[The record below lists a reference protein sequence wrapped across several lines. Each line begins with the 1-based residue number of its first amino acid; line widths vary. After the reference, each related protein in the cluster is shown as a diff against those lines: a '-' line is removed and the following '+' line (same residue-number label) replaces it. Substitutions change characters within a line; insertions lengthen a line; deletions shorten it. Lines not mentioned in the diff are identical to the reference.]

1 VTHKFRI
8 ITNHIGSLPCAL
20 FARGKGPLEATQR
33 VVGACIVA
41 CLLTSAHAQD
51 YPLKPLRYIVP
62 FGAGGPTDTQAR
74 WAAQKL
80 NAAFGQT
87 VIVDNRP
94 AAGGVPGT
102 AALAKALPDG
112 YTLLAGNPGPLTVA
126 PAIAANLPY
135 DTLRDFTPVILIA
148 KSASALVVHPAIPV
162 KNLKE
167 FIALAKARP
176 GRLNYGTP
184 GVGTVGHLSTEA
196 FAHRTGINVVHVPY
210 KGGVS
215 QYTIELMSGNIDF
228 ASLQIFNVAPFVKQ
242 GKLRALGVTSSTRS
256 PALPEVETMHAQGL
270 TGFENYNWNALLM
283 PPKTPV
289 AIAGK
294 IQGVLAAA
302 IRDNRDLF
310 VSQGQEP
317 GGESGDVLTAFIKT
331 EIERYEKVAR
341 AASIPRQ

>member
-1 VTHKFRI
+1 MNSTTAI
-8 ITNHIGSLPCAL
+8 AGLLALAGAALP
-20 FARGKGPLEATQR
+20 
-33 VVGACIVA
+33 
-41 CLLTSAHAQD
+41 LLSHAQEG
-51 YPLKPLRYIVP
+51 YPSKPIRYIVP

-102 AALAKALPDG
+102 AAVVKSPPDG

-148 KSASALVVHPAIPV
+148 KSASALVVHPAIPA

-184 GVGTVGHLSTEA
+184 VVGTVGHLSTES

-215 QYTIELMSGNIDF
+215 QYTIELMSGYIDF

-242 GKLRALGVTSSTRS
+242 GKLRALGVTSLARS
-256 PALPEVETMHAQGL
+256 PAMPEVATMHEQGL
-270 TGFENYNWNALLM
+270 ADFENYNWNAVLM
-283 PPKTPV
+283 PPKTPA
-289 AIAGK
+289 AIVSR

-302 IRDNRDLF
+302 IRDSRDLF
-310 VSQGQEP
+310 IGQGQEP
-317 GGESGDVLTAFIKT
+317 GGESGEALYSFIKA

-341 AASIPRQ
+341 AAKIPRQ

>member
-1 VTHKFRI
+1 MRI
-8 ITNHIGSLPCAL
+8 CGYAILVAVPVS
-20 FARGKGPLEATQR
+20 
-33 VVGACIVA
+33 VGQLSPV
-41 CLLTSAHAQD
+41 HAQD
-51 YPLKPLRYIVP
+51 YPVKPLRYIVP

-102 AALAKALPDG
+102 AAVAKSPPDG

-148 KSASALVVHPAIPV
+148 KSASALVVHPAIPA

-167 FIALAKARP
+167 FVALAKSRP

-184 GVGTVGHLSTEA
+184 GVGTVGHLSTES
-196 FAHRTGINVVHVPY
+196 FAYRTGINVVHVPY
-210 KGGVS
+210 KGGVN
-215 QYTIELMSGNIDF
+215 QYTIELMSGYIDF

-242 GKLRALGVTSSTRS
+242 GKLRALGVTSRTRS
-256 PALPEVETMHAQGL
+256 PALSGVATLHEQGL
-270 TGFENYNWNALLM
+270 TDFENYNWNAVLM

-289 AIAGK
+289 AMVNK
-294 IQGVLAAA
+294 IQGVLAAG
-302 IRDNRDLF
+302 IRENRDLF
-310 VSQGQEP
+310 INQGQEP
-317 GGESGDVLTAFIKT
+317 GGESGEQLAAFIKT

-341 AASIPRQ
+341 SAQIPKQ

>member
-1 VTHKFRI
+1 MMTA
-8 ITNHIGSLPCAL
+8 SLS
-20 FARGKGPLEATQR
+20 
-33 VVGACIVA
+33 VA
-41 CLLTSAHAQD
+41 HAQAQD
-51 YPLKPLRYIVP
+51 YPSKPIRYIVP

-94 AAGGVPGT
+94 AVGGILGT
-102 AALAKALPDG
+102 AAVAKSAPDG

-126 PAIAANLPY
+126 PAINATMPF

-148 KSASALVVHPAIPV
+148 KSAGTLVVHPAIPA

-184 GVGTVGHLSTEA
+184 GVGTVGHLSTES

-215 QYTIELMSGNIDF
+215 QYTIELISGYIDF

-242 GKLRALGVTSSTRS
+242 GKLRALGVTSLTRS
-256 PALPEVETMHAQGL
+256 PALPEVATMHEQGL
-270 TGFENYNWNALLM
+270 TDFENYNWNAVLT
-283 PPKTPV
+283 PAKTPA
-289 AIAGK
+289 AIVSK
-294 IQGVLAAA
+294 LQGVLAAG
-302 IRDNRDLF
+302 IRDSRDLF
-310 VSQGQEP
+310 IGQGQEP
-317 GGESGDVLTAFIKT
+317 GGESGDQLVSFIKT

-341 AASIPRQ
+341 AAKIPRQ

>member
-1 VTHKFRI
+1 MRICGYAIGVTVLAG
-8 ITNHIGSLPCAL
+8 TAL
-20 FARGKGPLEATQR
+20 ATLAQ
-33 VVGACIVA
+33 
-41 CLLTSAHAQD
+41 AQD
-51 YPLKPLRYIVP
+51 YPVKPLRYIVP

-102 AALAKALPDG
+102 AAVAKSPPDG

-135 DTLRDFTPVILIA
+135 DTLRDFTPVILVA

-167 FIALAKARP
+167 FLALAKARP

-184 GVGTVGHLSTEA
+184 GVGTVGHLSTES

-215 QYTIELMSGNIDF
+215 QYTIELMSGYIDF
-228 ASLQIFNVAPFVKQ
+228 ASLQIFNVTPFVKQ
-242 GKLRALGVTSSTRS
+242 GKLRALGVTALARS
-256 PALPEVETMHAQGL
+256 PALPEVATLHEQGL
-270 TGFENYNWNALLM
+270 TDFENYNWNAVLM
-283 PPKTPV
+283 PPKTPA
-289 AIAGK
+289 AIVSR
-294 IQGVLAAA
+294 IQGVLATA
-302 IRDNRDLF
+302 IRENRGLF

-317 GGESGDVLTAFIKT
+317 GGESGGQLAAFIKL

-341 AASIPRQ
+341 AAQIPRQ

>member
-1 VTHKFRI
+1 MMTA
-8 ITNHIGSLPCAL
+8 SLS
-20 FARGKGPLEATQR
+20 
-33 VVGACIVA
+33 VA
-41 CLLTSAHAQD
+41 HAQAQD
-51 YPLKPLRYIVP
+51 YPSKPIRYIVP

-94 AAGGVPGT
+94 AVGGILGT
-102 AALAKALPDG
+102 AAAAKSAPDG
-112 YTLLAGNPGPLTVA
+112 STLLAGNPGPLTVA
-126 PAIAANLPY
+126 PAINATMPF

-148 KSASALVVHPAIPV
+148 KSAGTLVVHPAIPV

-184 GVGTVGHLSTEA
+184 GVGTVGHLSTES

-215 QYTIELMSGNIDF
+215 QYTIELMSGYIDF

-242 GKLRALGVTSSTRS
+242 GKLRALGVTSLTRS
-256 PALPEVETMHAQGL
+256 PALPEVATMHEQGL
-270 TGFENYNWNALLM
+270 TDFENYNWNAVLT
-283 PPKTPV
+283 PAKTPA
-289 AIAGK
+289 AIVSK
-294 IQGVLAAA
+294 LQGVLAAG
-302 IRDNRDLF
+302 IRDSRDLF
-310 VSQGQEP
+310 IGQGQEP
-317 GGESGDVLTAFIKT
+317 GGESGDQLVSFIKT

-341 AASIPRQ
+341 AAKIPRQ

>member
-1 VTHKFRI
+1 MRI
-8 ITNHIGSLPCAL
+8 AACIGSIAL
-20 FARGKGPLEATQR
+20 CSMAA
-33 VVGACIVA
+33 
-41 CLLTSAHAQD
+41 AQD
-51 YPLKPLRYIVP
+51 YPVTYPIKPLRYIVP

-80 NAAFGQT
+80 NAALGQT

-102 AALAKALPDG
+102 AVVAKSPPDG

-126 PAIAANLPY
+126 PAITPNLPY

-148 KSASALVVHPAIPV
+148 KSASALVVHPAIPAR
-162 KNLKE
+162 NLKE

-196 FAHRTGINVVHVPY
+196 FAHRTGIHVVHVPY

-215 QYTIELMSGNIDF
+215 QYTIELMSGYIDF

-242 GKLRALGVTSSTRS
+242 GKLRALAVSSRARS
-256 PALPEVETMHAQGL
+256 PALPEVETLQAQGL
-270 TGFENYNWNALLM
+270 TDFDNYNWNAVLM
-283 PPKTPV
+283 PPKTPA
-289 AIAGK
+289 AIVGR
-294 IQGVLAAA
+294 IHSVLAAG
-302 IRDNRDLF
+302 IKDNRELF

-317 GGESGDVLTAFIKT
+317 GGESGEQLTAFMRT
-331 EIERYEKVAR
+331 EIERYEKTAR
-341 AASIPRQ
+341 AAGIPKQ

>member
-1 VTHKFRI
+1 MRQRRYHTLLAALISAGLMVTH
-8 ITNHIGSLPCAL
+8 
-20 FARGKGPLEATQR
+20 
-33 VVGACIVA
+33 
-41 CLLTSAHAQD
+41 AQAQE
-51 YPLKPLRYIVP
+51 YPSKPLRYIVP

-80 NAAFGQT
+80 NVALGQT

-102 AALAKALPDG
+102 TAVAKSPPDG

-148 KSASALVVHPAIPV
+148 KSASALVVHPAIPA

-167 FIALAKARP
+167 FIALARARP

-184 GVGTVGHLSTEA
+184 GVGTVGHLSTA
-196 FAHRTGINVVHVPY
+196 SFAHRTGINVVHVPY

-215 QYTIELMSGNIDF
+215 QYTIELMSGYIDF

-242 GKLRALGVTSSTRS
+242 GKLRALGVTSRTRS
-256 PALPEVETMHAQGL
+256 PAMQDVATMHEQGL
-270 TGFENYNWNALLM
+270 AGFENYNWNAVLM
-283 PPKTPV
+283 PPKTPAALV
-289 AIAGK
+289 SK
-294 IQGVLAAA
+294 IQGVLAAG
-302 IRDNRDLF
+302 IRESRDLF
-310 VSQGQEP
+310 VGQGQEP
-317 GGESGDVLTAFIKT
+317 GGEAGESLAAFIRT
-331 EIERYEKVAR
+331 EIERYEQVAR
-341 AASIPRQ
+341 AARIPRQ

>member
-1 VTHKFRI
+1 MRI
-8 ITNHIGSLPCAL
+8 FHGPCRAAAL
-20 FARGKGPLEATQR
+20 IIAGLA
-33 VVGACIVA
+33 
-41 CLLTSAHAQD
+41 AHASAQD
-51 YPLKPLRYIVP
+51 YPSKPLRYIVP

-102 AALAKALPDG
+102 AAVAKSPPDG
-112 YTLLAGNPGPLTVA
+112 HTLLAGNPGPLTVA

-148 KSASALVVHPAIPV
+148 KSASTLVVHPAIPA

-184 GVGTVGHLSTEA
+184 GVGTVGHLSTES

-215 QYTIELMSGNIDF
+215 QYTIELMSGYIDF

-242 GKLRALGVTSSTRS
+242 GKLRALGVTSRTRS
-256 PALPEVETMHAQGL
+256 PAMPDVATMHEQGL
-270 TGFENYNWNALLM
+270 TDFENYNWNAVLM
-283 PPKTPV
+283 PPKTPA
-289 AIAGK
+289 AIVSK
-294 IQGVLAAA
+294 IQGVLAAG
-302 IRDNRDLF
+302 IRDSREMF
-310 VSQGQEP
+310 IAQGQEP
-317 GGESGDVLTAFIKT
+317 GGESGEQLVAFIRT

-341 AASIPRQ
+341 AVQIPRQ

>member
-1 VTHKFRI
+1 MLRVRVRARI
-8 ITNHIGSLPCAL
+8 TACVA
-20 FARGKGPLEATQR
+20 
-33 VVGACIVA
+33 ACICA
-41 CLLTSAHAQD
+41 QAHAQD
-51 YPLKPLRYIVP
+51 YPGKPLRYIVP

-80 NAAFGQT
+80 NTALGQT

-102 AALAKALPDG
+102 AAVAKSPPDG

-126 PAIAANLPY
+126 PAITANLPY

-148 KSASALVVHPAIPV
+148 KSASALVVHPALPV
-162 KNLKE
+162 RNLKE

-176 GRLNYGTP
+176 GKLNYGTP
-184 GVGTVGHLSTEA
+184 GTGTVGHLSTES

-215 QYTIELMSGNIDF
+215 QYTIELIAGYIDF

-242 GKLRALGVTSSTRS
+242 GKLRAIAVSSRTRS
-256 PALPEVETMHAQGL
+256 PALPDIATMHEQGL
-270 TGFENYNWNALLM
+270 TDFENYNWNAVLM
-283 PPKTPV
+283 PPKTPPAMV
-289 AIAGK
+289 SK
-294 IQGVLAAA
+294 IQGVLAGA
-302 IRDNRDLF
+302 IRESREFF
-310 VSQGQEP
+310 VNQGQEP
-317 GGESGDVLTAFIKT
+317 GGEAGDQLTAFLRS

-341 AASIPRQ
+341 AANVPKQ

>member
-1 VTHKFRI
+1 MRI
-8 ITNHIGSLPCAL
+8 CSYAIVVIAL
-20 FARGKGPLEATQR
+20 FKLGLITPAQ
-33 VVGACIVA
+33 
-41 CLLTSAHAQD
+41 AQD
-51 YPLKPLRYIVP
+51 YPVKPLRYIVP

-80 NAAFGQT
+80 TAAFGQT
-87 VIVDNRP
+87 VLIDNRP

-102 AALAKALPDG
+102 AVVAKSAPDG

-196 FAHRTGINVVHVPY
+196 FAYRTGINVVHVPY
-210 KGGVS
+210 KGGVN
-215 QYTIELMSGNIDF
+215 QYTIELMSGYIDF

-242 GKLRALGVTSSTRS
+242 EKLRALGVTSRTRS
-256 PALPEVETMHAQGL
+256 PALPRVATLHEQGL
-270 TGFENYNWNALLM
+270 TDFENYNWNAVLM
-283 PPKTPV
+283 PPKTPAAMV
-289 AIAGK
+289 NK
-294 IQGVLAAA
+294 IQGVLATA
-302 IRDNRDLF
+302 IRENRDLF
-310 VSQGQEP
+310 INQGQEP
-317 GGESGDVLTAFIKT
+317 GGESGDQLTAFIKG

-341 AASIPRQ
+341 SAQIPKQ